1 MFKPLA
7 LFIGLRYTKV
17 RQKNHFVSLISKIS
31 MMGIMLG
38 VTVLI
43 VVLSVMNGFN
53 RELQNRIL
61 GMVPH
66 ATIRGYDPIENWR
79 LLSQT
84 LSKEEGVVA
93 AAPFSQ
99 VQGML
104 THEGAVHAVMLN
116 GIEPEEEKKVS
127 IVHQHL
133 RMGSLDALRS
143 GEFNIILGAALANKL
158 GVALGDKVT
167 LVIPEATVSLA
178 GVIPRFK
185 RFTVVGTFRVGAEI
199 DSAFAYVHW
208 QDAAKL
214 LHFQSHQVEGIRLK
228 FEDLFAAPDI
238 SREIAARLSDAYYS
252 TDWTY
257 THGNLF
263 QAIKMEKTMISLLLF
278 LIVAVACFNIVSG
291 LVMLVTEKKGDIAIL
306 RTLGATQKTIR
317 RIFMIQGMYVGFVGA
332 SMGIILGVV
341 IAKNISQVF
350 LWLEKVLNQ
359 ELMKAYF
366 INYLPS
372 ELNWNDVFLVASV
385 AFTLSFLAAVYP
397 AAKAAKVDPAEA
409 LRYE

>member
-7 LFIGLRYTKV
+7 LFIGLRYTGA
-17 RQKNHFVSLISKIS
+17 RQKNHFVALISKIS
-31 MMGIMLG
+31 MVGIMLG

-43 VVLSVMNGFN
+43 VVLSVMNGFD

-66 ATIRGYDPIENWR
+66 GTVRGYDPVDDWHNLALKMGNR
-79 LLSQT
+79 D
-84 LSKEEGVVA
+84 GVLAV
-93 AAPFSQ
+93 APFSQ

-104 THEGAVHAVMLN
+104 THLGAVHGVMLN

-127 IVHQHL
+127 IIDQYL
-133 RMGSLDALRS
+133 KSGALS
-143 GEFNIILGAALANKL
+143 DLKAGAFNIILGASLANKL

-167 LVIPEATVSLA
+167 LVVPEATVSLA

-185 RFTVVGTFRVGAEI
+185 RFTVVGTFRVGAEL

-208 QDAAKL
+208 QDAGKL
-214 LHFQSHQVEGIRLK
+214 LHFLPNQTEGIRLK
-228 FEDLFAAPDI
+228 FEDLFSAPKKV
-238 SREIAARLSDAYYS
+238 REIAASLSGEYYS

-317 RIFMIQGMYVGFVGA
+317 HIFMIQGMYVGFMG
-332 SMGIILGVV
+332 SLMGIILGILV
-341 IAKNISQVF
+341 AKNISHFFFCCPRHQ
-350 LWLEKVLNQ
+350 
-359 ELMKAYF
+359 A
-366 INYLPS
+366 
-372 ELNWNDVFLVASV
+372 
-385 AFTLSFLAAVYP
+385 
-397 AAKAAKVDPAEA
+397 
-409 LRYE
+409 RYIL

>member
-66 ATIRGYDPIENWR
+66 ATIRGYDPIENWQ
-79 LLSQT
+79 LLSQA
-84 LSKEEGVVA
+84 LAKEEGVVA

-133 RMGSLDALRS
+133 RMGSLDGLRP

-214 LHFQSHQVEGIRLK
+214 LHLQSHQVEGIRLK
-228 FEDLFAAPDI
+228 FEDLFAAPEI